1 MRELYINSELCDID
15 GDFNPTFQF
24 RSFLFAR
31 MQGYEAAR
39 TWETSIPLTARNRAI
54 IAQSQATDNTSSFP
68 YTTHTVSFYSDGYP
82 IVENGRA
89 YMIGTGGGRARFVFV
104 LGETLPVLKS
114 LSEVKLRE
122 LTETSSDWVPWRP
135 TMDFNDMLAGFGWCN
150 FYSFTNQD
158 RTLTGTNSDIPYATL
173 HPTVTLNYIM
183 NKIQAFFGI
192 TIVGF
197 GTLLNGCGFPLK
209 DFEGFTGL
217 TPTTASVSV
226 NLDEVQYFITG
237 AGDTDVTSVFGT
249 DYSPTLRF
257 INFTDYYGYTINPRS
272 FNTLPVLV
280 RVVAEINVVMIDDGL
295 SSELKLYNN
304 GVWTGGIGSYVELGS
319 YRQYTFEQVVQMGI
333 NDKFVLA
340 FDGHNID
347 SFEPTDPSFINFQYI
362 DYVGQS
368 IYLDKFYIIPNLP
381 DMTCADFINQCCML
395 TGLFPYVD
403 PATPTVLNFYSAKV
417 LSDNAPSAQNWS
429 KCLIKST
436 DTMGEAEDMTHQLDG
451 FAQNNRMLY
460 ADDPTNLLD
469 TSGNLTVANT
479 NIELEAELFKLT
491 FAAGKRAS
499 STNTIIDYPL
509 YDVSVVDGAL
519 VRNPIKQDKTALGFI
534 VNSGGVNY
542 LTFPDSLKF
551 SQLQSSTAYLHYG
564 AIINRPHVLRE
575 RFTLSARLTSLIDVR
590 IPIYLEQ
597 YGKYYAIM
605 EAQVDGD
612 YNADV
617 TLLEI

>member
-1 MRELYINSELCDID
+1 MKELYLNNQLCDID

-31 MQGYEAAR
+31 MQGYDAAR
-39 TWETSIPLTARNRAI
+39 TWEVSIPLTARNRNI
-54 IAQSQATDNTSSFP
+54 ISQAQAVDNVTSFP
-68 YTTHTVSFYSDGYP
+68 YTTHTVSYYSDGYP
-82 IVENGRA
+82 IVEAGRA
-89 YMIGTGGGRARFVFV
+89 YMVGTTAGRALFVFV

-122 LTETSSDWVPWRP
+122 LDELSTDWFAWNPS
-135 TMDFNDMLAGFGWCN
+135 MNFNDMSSGFGWCN
-150 FYSFTNQD
+150 FFSFTNQD

-197 GTLLNGCGFPLK
+197 GTLLNGCAFPLK
-209 DFEGFTGL
+209 DSDGVSIIESGATSTADAPAGFAGGASFVTFETFSSDYFELQG
-217 TPTTASVSV
+217 
-226 NLDEVQYFITG
+226 DKYFITYNKKSVQVHITNFRAAYTTATGTVTLKITDLNGNTRTIATAIESVSGSITRYDFVDYTFDFDTTDSFFFFERAGTGGYAG
-237 AGDTDVTSVFGT
+237 ATFEFEVLSNIAF
-249 DYSPTLRF
+249 YSPVTPGGF
-257 INFTDYYGYTINPRS
+257 F
-272 FNTLPVLV
+272 PV
-280 RVVAEINVVMIDDGL
+280 
-295 SSELKLYNN
+295 
-304 GVWTGGIGSYVELGS
+304 
-319 YRQYTFEQVVQMGI
+319 
-333 NDKFVLA
+333 
-340 FDGHNID
+340 
-347 SFEPTDPSFINFQYI
+347 
-362 DYVGQS
+362 
-368 IYLDKFYIIPNLP
+368 IPNLP
-381 DMTCADFINQCCML
+381 DMTCADFINQCCMI
-395 TGLFPYVD
+395 TGLFPYVN

-417 LSDNAPSAQNWS
+417 LSDNAPAAQNWS
-429 KCLIKST
+429 RYLIKST
-436 DTMGEAEDMTHQLDG
+436 DTMGEAEDMKHQLDG
-451 FAQNNRMLY
+451 FAQNNRMRY

-479 NIELEAELFKLT
+479 NIEKESELLKLT
-491 FAAGKRAS
+491 FAAGKRVSA
-499 STNTIIDYPL
+499 TNTIIDYPL

-519 VRNPIKQDKTALGFI
+519 VRNKINQSLTPLGFI

-542 LTFPDSLKF
+542 LTFPDALKF
-551 SQLQSSTAYLHYG
+551 SALQSSTAYLYYQ
-564 AIINRPHVLRE
+564 AYIYRPHVLRE

-617 TLLEI
+617 TLLEV